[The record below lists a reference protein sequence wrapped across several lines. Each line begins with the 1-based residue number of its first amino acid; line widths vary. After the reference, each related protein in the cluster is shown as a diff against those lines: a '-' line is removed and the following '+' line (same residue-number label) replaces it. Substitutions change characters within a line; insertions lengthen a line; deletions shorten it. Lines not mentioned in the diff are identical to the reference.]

1 LGAPL
6 IRGRHVGFVY
16 ESIRHFVDCVA
27 DDKPVAVTLD
37 DGVRVSKVILA
48 IMQAASSREPVKVA
62 Y

>member
-1 LGAPL
+1 
-6 IRGRHVGFVY
+6 VGFVY